1 MSYFAEFEARGHSRP
16 TEILERVS
24 TAVLNVFPEEL
35 RGRVKVETQMA
46 EGYNRTTI
54 AVISA
59 VLRAKSPCE
68 TAVRHLL
75 RELSSDDRRTLA
87 ATLMQRI
94 DERCVLFVRIDKQAA
109 YLGHLK
115 LATGP
120 DMISVKV
127 HIQQYPRCT
136 QETAASL
143 IEGLL
148 TEIGD

>member
-1 MSYFAEFEARGHSRP
+1 MPYFARFEARGHSRP
-16 TEILERVS
+16 TEIVERVI

-35 RGRVKVETQMA
+35 RSRVKVETQTA

-59 VLRAKSPCE
+59 VLRAKLHCE

-75 RELSSDDRRTLA
+75 RELSSDDRKTLA
-87 ATLMQRI
+87 STLMQRI
-94 DERCVLFVRIDKQAA
+94 DEQCVFFVRIDKQAA

-120 DMISVKV
+120 DMISVKI

-143 IEGLL
+143 VEGLL

>member
-1 MSYFAEFEARGHSRP
+1 MSYFARFEARGHSRP
-16 TEILERVS
+16 TEIVERVK

-35 RGRVKVETQMA
+35 RSRVKVETETA
-46 EGYNRTTI
+46 EGYNRPPI
-54 AVISA
+54 DVISA
-59 VLRAKSPCE
+59 VLRSKLPCE

-75 RELSSDDRRTLA
+75 TELSPDDRKTLA
-87 ATLMQRI
+87 STLMQRI
-94 DERCVLFVRIDKQAA
+94 DERCVFFVRIDKQAA

-120 DMISVKV
+120 DMISVQI
-127 HIQQYPRCT
+127 HIQQYPRCA

-148 TEIGD
+148 KEIGD